1 MKNVLIISP
10 RFPPVNAADHQRVR
24 MALPYFREYGWE
36 PTVLCVD
43 SRFVEASQDAYLL
56 NTIPDDIS
64 VESVPAIS
72 QALTQ
77 KIGFGALSYRAKQT
91 LNRRGKQFA
100 LYTARAMTS
109 QLVNVFDRV
118 LSDRTFRIA
127 S

>member
-24 MALPYFREYGWE
+24 MALPYFREHGWE

-43 SRFVEASQDAYLL
+43 AQFVEASQDAYLL

-72 QALTQ
+72 QALTR
-77 KIGFGALSYRAKQT
+77 KIGFGGLGGGPLDPDSD
-91 LNRRGKQFA
+91 LVPIPGGI
-100 LYTARAMTS
+100 TS
-109 QLVNVFDRV
+109 G
-118 LSDRTFRIA
+118 
-127 S
+127 